1 MKTEEIIFIIVI
13 LLLILFIFL
22 WVFIFIGNNSNSNMK
37 TGTFVLNVADHTVP
51 FKLYFAT
58 IESLSN
64 VIVNWGDGT
73 IQNIPIGSD
82 IFEHS
87 HTYPEDKDYTV
98 TISSPN
104 LEYFGNINNE
114 IGTPDQINKIK
125 SVDFTKLTDLKF
137 LILYDTL
144 IETIDISTLKLLQN
158 LTVAKGTLTQEGV
171 NNILIDFNIF
181 GTNPFGVES
190 GVLLALQL
198 APTGEGLTAEQ
209 SLISRGWNV
218 VTA

>member
-1 MKTEEIIFIIVI
+1 
-13 LLLILFIFL
+13 
-22 WVFIFIGNNSNSNMK
+22 MK

-104 LEYFGNINNE
+104 LEYFGNVNTE
-114 IGTPDQINKIK
+114 MGTPDQINKIK
-125 SVDFTKLTDLKF
+125 NCNFTQLTQLKY

-144 IETIDISTLKLLQN
+144 IETLDISTLNQLQN
-158 LTVAKGTLTQEGV
+158 LLVAKGTLTQESV
-171 NNILIDFNIF
+171 NNILIDFNSF
-181 GTNPFGVES
+181 GTSPFSFES
-190 GVLLALQL
+190 GIILALQA
-198 APTGEGLTAEQ
+198 APSPVGLTAKQ
-209 SLISRGWNV
+209 SLIDRKWNV